1 MDRKKIIWFFMI
13 VGGAIGNYLPLI
25 WGGSSFSFASII
37 LGMFGGIAGIII
49 AFKISQGL

>member
-13 VGGAIGNYLPLI
+13 IGGAVGNYLPLI

-37 LGMFGGIAGIII
+37 LGMIGGIVGIFIG
-49 AFKISQGL
+49 FKLGQ